1 MNLLGFLRYF
11 YGLWD
16 SSSEY
21 WKSNL
26 MVHPE
31 VSPVSKQWER
41 HQPQLVDKNLF
52 LNELLV
58 ITISYKEKPN
68 DFKI

>member
-1 MNLLGFLRYF
+1 
-11 YGLWD
+11 
-16 SSSEY
+16 
-21 WKSNL
+21 